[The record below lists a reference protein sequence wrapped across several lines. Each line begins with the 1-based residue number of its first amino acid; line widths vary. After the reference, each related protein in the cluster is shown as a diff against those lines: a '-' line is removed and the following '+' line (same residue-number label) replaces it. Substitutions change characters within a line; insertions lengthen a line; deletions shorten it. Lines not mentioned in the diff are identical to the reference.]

1 MFVSSRLS
9 ISTAW
14 DRTRARFA
22 ADGGLLLTVA
32 LALIALPS
40 AVGEFAFP
48 QTKAFGTVNSV
59 AETVTMI
66 VVLILGI
73 VGQLAL
79 VRLAL
84 GPAVSV
90 GEAIVH
96 GARRTPAFLGSAV
109 ILLIGLFILAIP
121 FGMILATMG
130 VTVSEGGVPMDGR
143 IALVMLAFLALIVFL
158 GTRLLLSAPVASM
171 EHAGSLAILKRSW
184 KLTSGHFWRLFGFV
198 WLFIIGA
205 LVVILA
211 VATIV
216 NLIVMQL
223 FGSIEPLSVSALI
236 AALVLSVV
244 TAAITAMF
252 VVMVSEI
259 YAELAGRDTAQVSV
273 PSSGT

>member
-9 ISTAW
+9 ISAAW

-40 AVGEFAFP
+40 AIGEFAFP
-48 QTKAFGTVNSV
+48 QTKPFAAVGGV

-79 VRLAL
+79 VKLTL
-84 GPAVSV
+84 GPALSV
-90 GEAIVH
+90 GEAIAH

-109 ILLIGLFILAIP
+109 ILLLGMFILAIP
-121 FGMILATMG
+121 FGMLLAAMG
-130 VTVSEGGVPMDGR
+130 VTVAEGGVQMSGR
-143 IALVMLAFLALIVFL
+143 VALVMLAFLALIIFL
-158 GTRLLLSAPVASM
+158 GTRLLVSAPVASM
-171 EHAGSLAILKRSW
+171 EHAGSFAILKRSW
-184 KLTSGHFWRLFGFV
+184 QLTSGHFWRLFAFI

-205 LVVILA
+205 LVVMLA
-211 VATIV
+211 TGTIV

-223 FGSIEPLSVSALI
+223 FGNMDPLSAAALISALVVS
-236 AALVLSVV
+236 LVM
-244 TAAITAMF
+244 AGITAMF
-252 VVMVSEI
+252 AVMVSEI
-259 YAELAGRDTAQVSV
+259 YAELAGRDAALVSV

>member
-9 ISTAW
+9 ISAAW
-14 DRTRARFA
+14 DRSRARFA
-22 ADGGLLLTVA
+22 ADGSLLLTVA

-40 AVGEFAFP
+40 AIGEFAFP
-48 QTKAFGTVNSV
+48 QTKPFGAMSSV
-59 AETVTMI
+59 AEMVTMI

-79 VRLAL
+79 VKLAL

-90 GEAIVH
+90 GESIAH

-109 ILLIGLFILAIP
+109 ILLLGMFILAIP
-121 FGMILATMG
+121 FGMVLAAMG
-130 VTVSEGGVPMDGR
+130 VTVGEGGVPMDGR
-143 IALVMLAFLALIVFL
+143 VALVMLVFLALIIFL
-158 GTRLLLSAPVASM
+158 GTRLLVSAPVASM
-171 EHAGSLAILKRSW
+171 ENVGSFAILKRSW
-184 KLTSGHFWRLFGFV
+184 QLTSGHFWRLFAFI
-198 WLFIIGA
+198 WLFIIAA

-216 NLIVMQL
+216 NLIVMQI
-223 FGSIEPLSVSALI
+223 FGGIEPLSVAALI
-236 AALVLSVV
+236 TALVASLATAAV
-244 TAAITAMF
+244 TAVF

-259 YAELAGRDTAQVSV
+259 YAELAGRDSAQVSV

>member
-1 MFVSSRLS
+1 VSSSRFS
-9 ISTAW
+9 ISAAW
-14 DRTRARFA
+14 DRTKARFA

-40 AVGEFAFP
+40 AIGEFAFP
-48 QTKAFGTVNSV
+48 QTKPLGGAGSAGEMV
-59 AETVTMI
+59 AMI
-66 VVLILGI
+66 LVLIIGI

-79 VRLAL
+79 VKLTL
-84 GPAVSV
+84 GPALSV
-90 GEAIVH
+90 GEAIAH
-96 GARRTPAFLGSAV
+96 GARRAPAFLGSAV
-109 ILLIGLFILAIP
+109 ILLLAIFILAIP
-121 FGMILATMG
+121 FGMLLSAMG
-130 VTVSEGGVPMDGR
+130 VTMTEGAVPSDGR

-171 EHAGSLAILKRSW
+171 EKIGSFAILKRSW
-184 KLTSGHFWRLFGFV
+184 QLTSGHFWRLFGFI

-216 NLIVMQL
+216 NLIVIQL
-223 FGSIEPLSVSALI
+223 FGSIEPLSVAALI
-236 AALVLSVV
+236 AALAVSLV

-259 YAELAGRDTAQVSV
+259 YAELAGRGSAQASV